1 MISYIPLLL
10 TKLLACPGIGWIISG
25 DGWPLR
31 GMILD
36 SRLRGNDSV
45 AMGGSFKRS
54 LWVRGLELIIAY

>member
-1 MISYIPLLL
+1 MYDHEK
-10 TKLLACPGIGWIISG
+10 TEYRVG

-45 AMGGSFKRS
+45 AMGGTFKRS
-54 LWVRGLELIIAY
+54 LWVPGLELIIAY